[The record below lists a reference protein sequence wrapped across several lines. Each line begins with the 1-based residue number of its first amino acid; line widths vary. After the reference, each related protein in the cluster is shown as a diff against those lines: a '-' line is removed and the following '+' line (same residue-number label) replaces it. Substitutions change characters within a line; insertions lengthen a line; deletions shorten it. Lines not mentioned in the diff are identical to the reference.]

1 MIRGSCLCGAV
12 RFEVVRFIGPFEL
25 CHCSRCRKASG
36 SAFAAM
42 IGVDAADFSWISGSE
57 EVVSFAAPVIE
68 HPPGYASAFCRHC
81 GTPMPNSEADD
92 RWFEVAAGVL
102 DEDPGLRPDRHI
114 FIDYKSAWHDI
125 TDELP
130 QSTKRDC
137 IRMRIAEMKKA
148 STSELPLAGGR
159 DEGKD

>member
-1 MIRGSCLCGAV
+1 
-12 RFEVVRFIGPFEL
+12 
-25 CHCSRCRKASG
+25 
-36 SAFAAM
+36 
-42 IGVDAADFSWISGSE
+42 
-57 EVVSFAAPVIE
+57 
-68 HPPGYASAFCRHC
+68 
-81 GTPMPNSEADD
+81 MPNFEADD

-130 QSTKRDC
+130 QSTKQDV

-148 STSELPLAGGR
+148 STSELPLAAGR